1 VTGLGL
7 HLWSQGDYF
16 LAKQLD
22 ADAAKDHA

>member
-1 VTGLGL
+1 L

-22 ADAAKDHA
+22 ADAAKGHAE